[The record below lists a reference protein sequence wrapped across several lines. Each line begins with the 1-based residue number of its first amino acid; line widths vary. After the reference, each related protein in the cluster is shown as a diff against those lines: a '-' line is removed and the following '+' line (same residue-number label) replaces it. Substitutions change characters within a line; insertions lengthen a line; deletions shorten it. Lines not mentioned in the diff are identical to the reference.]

1 MTKTQPPKPGLTTL
15 LIRSTLRL
23 GLFTVVVLA
32 CFLGLEQFRPRGEQ
46 AVEVEREGEDYGLA
60 HDSALRQP
68 LTLLLLGL
76 EPVAAERQRPPRANG
91 IMLVR
96 LQPDQ
101 PLRILQIPAQ
111 TAVSVPGSGIIPVG
125 EAYSVGGVRLVADL
139 LAELLGR
146 QEANPVRYIVGR
158 ASSLAT
164 AVDALGG
171 IPMTLDPPP
180 APRPKAQPAA
190 KARPV
195 AGDQAATGARPAT
208 GTVAE
213 QAPGAPPEGA
223 VAAPPP
229 PPAPLLPD
237 QPPVAPPQDTANST
251 AGSGVPLPSG
261 PQQLSGEQVER
272 YLRDVGPLAPTAWRL
287 ERQRRLIGAMAR
299 VFDGETVRRRWSQ
312 LAQDWLAT
320 SQTNL
325 SDEELFSLLALL
337 SGQPLV
343 PVVQSLPLQPAAAE
357 TTVRAWLDNE
367 ALPPETVLVEGPAAQ
382 ATAFRRQLQQ
392 AGTTAQVQVTP
403 ADGVRLRQT
412 RLLAWGEE
420 PPESVQELVGN
431 NALRND
437 APAAPVGITVRLG
450 ADWPR

>member
-1 MTKTQPPKPGLTTL
+1 MSKTQPPKLDIATR
-15 LIRSTLRL
+15 LIRSILRL

-32 CFLGLEQFRPRGEQ
+32 CSLGLEQFGPRGEQ
-46 AVEVEREGEDYGLA
+46 AAEVEREGEDYGLA

-76 EPVAAERQRPPRANG
+76 EPVAAAQQRPPRANG

-146 QEANPVRYIVGR
+146 QEADPGRYVVGR
-158 ASSLAT
+158 ANSLAT
-164 AVDALGG
+164 VVDALGG

-180 APRPKAQPAA
+180 AQRPKAQPAA
-190 KARPV
+190 RAQP
-195 AGDQAATGARPAT
+195 AGGEQATTGAQPAT
-208 GTVAE
+208 GTVAR
-213 QAPGAPPEGA
+213 QATGARPEGA
-223 VAAPPP
+223 VPAPPP
-229 PPAPLLPD
+229 PT
-237 QPPVAPPQDTANST
+237 APPPSPLQDTANST
-251 AGSGVPLPSG
+251 AGRGVSLLSG

-272 YLRDVGPLAPTAWRL
+272 YLRDVGPLAPTAWQL
-287 ERQRRLIGAMAR
+287 EHQRRLIGAMVR
-299 VFDGETVRRRWSQ
+299 VLDGDAVRRRWSQ
-312 LAQDWLAT
+312 LAQDWLAA
-320 SQTNL
+320 SRTNL

-337 SGQPLV
+337 DGQPLV
-343 PVVQSLPLQPAAAE
+343 PVVQSLPLQPSAAE

-392 AGTTAQVQVTP
+392 SGTPTQVQITP
-403 ADGVRLRQT
+403 ADGVRLQQT

-450 ADWPR
+450 ADWRR